1 MDEVKIYK
9 ITNQITKK
17 VYIGQTTKENLEER
31 LSQHSSS
38 SDCPKLHNAIK
49 LYGKENF
56 KIELLDTCSK
66 EQANYIESFFINKYH
81 SIENGYNSIYSS
93 GEFQTE
99 QPRKRMGKI
108 KVSDNKN
115 YYYLNFEDFDQA
127 LAYFL
132 EHQEEIL
139 NTNKLHKKRGPN
151 GSAYNDSQL
160 FNINLMSIINDW
172 MKPKA
177 EIKDIFQYDLDLN
190 FVAKY
195 SSCLEA
201 VTNLQLEKID
211 SARQFISEV
220 ARGRKRIGYGYV
232 WSYLNPQHLKILYNI
247 LNDYLTNE

>member
-1 MDEVKIYK
+1 
-9 ITNQITKK
+9 
-17 VYIGQTTKENLEER
+17 
-31 LSQHSSS
+31 
-38 SDCPKLHNAIK
+38 
-49 LYGKENF
+49 
-56 KIELLDTCSK
+56 
-66 EQANYIESFFINKYH
+66 
-81 SIENGYNSIYSS
+81 
-93 GEFQTE
+93 
-99 QPRKRMGKI
+99 MGKI

-127 LAYFL
+127 LAYFS

-201 VTNLQLEKID
+201 VTKLQLEKID

-232 WSYLNPQHLKILYNI
+232 WSYLNP
-247 LNDYLTNE
+247 

>member
-17 VYIGQTTKENLEER
+17 VYIGQTTKENLEKR

-93 GEFQTE
+93 GEFQSE
-99 QPRKRMGKI
+99 QPRKRLGKI

-127 LAYFL
+127 LAYFS

-177 EIKDIFQYDLDLN
+177 EMKDVFQYDLDLN

-201 VTNLQLEKID
+201 VTKLQLEKID
-211 SARQFISEV
+211 SARQFISQV
-220 ARGRKRIGYGYV
+220 ARGTKRIGYGYI

>member
-49 LYGKENF
+49 LYGKESF

-93 GEFQTE
+93 GEFQSE
-99 QPRKRMGKI
+99 QP
-108 KVSDNKN
+108 
-115 YYYLNFEDFDQA
+115 
-127 LAYFL
+127 
-132 EHQEEIL
+132 
-139 NTNKLHKKRGPN
+139 
-151 GSAYNDSQL
+151 
-160 FNINLMSIINDW
+160 
-172 MKPKA
+172 
-177 EIKDIFQYDLDLN
+177 
-190 FVAKY
+190 
-195 SSCLEA
+195 
-201 VTNLQLEKID
+201 
-211 SARQFISEV
+211 
-220 ARGRKRIGYGYV
+220 RKRIGYGYI